1 MTTVLNQKMLTAKAN
16 ARIIRDASAKMAK
29 CFVDSCIACW
39 QVKEGQQ
46 YKDLGYNSMSEFLES
61 EGIDMSR
68 SQYDAMANVGRLLT
82 FVDLSRD
89 ELIGIGYSCAKELA
103 RLAPNKDEALVNAKD
118 IQNLVTNRKMG
129 VIPNHKAFCAEIDRL
144 LGKGDGAGEGEA
156 EKPEDWRTKYRSALT
171 EADSEESMP
180 NKFIDAMP
188 VKTRMAF
195 LAVLQKSVG

>member
-1 MTTVLNQKMLTAKAN
+1 MTTVLNQKIMTAKAN
-16 ARIIRDASAKMAK
+16 ARIIREASAKMAK

-46 YKDLGYNSMSEFLES
+46 YKDLGYKSMTEFLES
-61 EGIDMSR
+61 EGIDVSR

-129 VIPNHKAFCAEIDRL
+129 VIPNHKAFSAEIDRL
-144 LGKGDGAGEGEA
+144 LGKGDGAGEGESEGE
-156 EKPEDWRTKYRSALT
+156 EKAEDWRTKYRSALAK
-171 EADSEESMP
+171 ADSEE
-180 NKFIDAMP
+180 
-188 VKTRMAF
+188 AF
-195 LAVLQKSVG
+195 LSMIQELIG

>member
-16 ARIIRDASAKMAK
+16 ARIIREASAKMAK

-46 YKDLGYNSMSEFLES
+46 YKDLGYSSMSAFLES

-89 ELIGIGYSCAKELA
+89 ELVGIGYSCAKELA
-103 RLAPNKDEALVNAKD
+103 RLAPNKDEALVNARE
-118 IQNLVTNRKMG
+118 IHNLVTQRKAG
-129 VIPNHKAFCAEIDRL
+129 IIPNHAAFSAEVDRL
-144 LGKGDGAGEGEA
+144 LGKEGEGEGEA
-156 EKPEDWRTKYRSALT
+156 PKPEKAEKAEDWRTKYRSALAKAGT
-171 EADSEESMP
+171 EAE
-180 NKFIDAMP
+180 FVAM
-188 VKTRMAF
+188 
-195 LAVLQKSVG
+195 LQELLG

>member
-1 MTTVLNQKMLTAKAN
+1 MTMTTVLNQKMLTAKAN
-16 ARIIRDASAKMAK
+16 ARMIREASAKMAK

-46 YKDLGYNSMSEFLES
+46 YKDLGYSSMSAFLES

-82 FVDLSRD
+82 FVDLSRE

-118 IQNLVTNRKMG
+118 IQNLVTNRNMG

-144 LGKGDGAGEGEA
+144 LGKGDGAGEGESEGE
-156 EKPEDWRTKYRSALT
+156 EKAEDWRTKYRSALAK
-171 EADSEESMP
+171 ADSEE
-180 NKFIDAMP
+180 
-188 VKTRMAF
+188 AF
-195 LAVLQKSVG
+195 LSMIQELIG